1 MARTTPDHDIARDRE
16 TARRRRLTRL
26 LVLLLAAWAWLV
38 VRALQGLPPVPA
50 LPAVD
55 PLYVV
60 PVLFFVALLLIIV
73 GTQVGSARS
82 PHLVYRPEQVDV
94 RLDEVIGIDPIVED
108 VRRSLD
114 LFWAHRTFADRTGGR
129 PRRGLLFEGAPGTG
143 KTLTAKAMAA
153 EAGVPFLF
161 VSATSFQSM
170 YYGATARKIRAYFR
184 ALRKAAAK
192 EGGAIGFIEEI
203 DAIAMA
209 RGFMPVSRADA
220 LHADAA
226 GGGRRAERATE
237 RAVSEGT
244 GGGLNELLV
253 QMQSFDEPLGADKM
267 LNRLAAAVNLLLPA
281 TRQIPMRRPARVPLL
296 LIAATNRADA
306 LDPALLRPGRFDRR
320 LTFPEPDVHG
330 RRALINHFLER
341 RAHTDELDE
350 TSLRDR
356 LAAATN
362 GWTPVMIEHVLDE
375 ALVNAMRRGEDAMSF
390 ADVEKARI
398 TEMVGLGQPVTYTR
412 TEQELIAT
420 HEAGHAVV
428 AHLVAPQ
435 RVLEVV
441 TIVKRGSAL
450 GLLAHDDA
458 EDVYTRSSADLRAL
472 IQISMGGWCAE
483 ELFFGDTSTGPA
495 SDLAAATRLA
505 AQMVGAAGMTGSL
518 VSLAATGKDIVE
530 AVVGDTTARERLEQV
545 LTDARDAVR
554 VLLADNRDL
563 VEALRDA
570 LLDRYELV
578 GPEITEVLYLA
589 VAAREPIGV

>member
-1 MARTTPDHDIARDRE
+1 MARMTPEHDIARDRE
-16 TARRRRLTRL
+16 AARRRRLARL
-26 LVLLLAAWAWLV
+26 LVVLLMFQAWLV
-38 VRALQGLPPVPA
+38 LRAVQGQPA
-50 LPAVD
+50 LPALPGVD
-55 PLYVV
+55 PLLLV
-60 PVLFFVALLLIIV
+60 PILFFTALLLLMV

-170 YYGATARKIRAYFR
+170 YYGATARKIRSYFR

-209 RGFMPVSRADA
+209 RGFMPVSSSTGLGADRAV
-220 LHADAA
+220 
-226 GGGRRAERATE
+226 TE

-244 GGGLNELLV
+244 GGVLNELLV
-253 QMQSFDEPLGADKM
+253 QMQSFDEPLGMDKM
-267 LNRLAAAVNLLLPA
+267 LNRLTSAVNLLLPA
-281 TRQIPMRRPARVPLL
+281 TRQIPLRRPARVPLL

-330 RRALINHFLER
+330 RRALMDHFLATRVHEP
-341 RAHTDELDE
+341 ELDE
-350 TSLRDR
+350 ATVRDR

-362 GWTPVMIEHVLDE
+362 GWTPVMIEHLLDE
-375 ALVNAMRRGEDAMSF
+375 ALVNAMRRGAEAMSF
-390 ADVEKARI
+390 TDVEKARL

-412 TEQELIAT
+412 AEQELIAT

-441 TIVKRGSAL
+441 TIIKRGSSL

-495 SDLAAATRLA
+495 SDLVSATRLA

-518 VSLAATGKDIVE
+518 VSLAATGKDLVE
-530 AVVGDTTARERLEQV
+530 AVVGDTSAREQLEQV
-545 LTDARDAVR
+545 LAEARDAVR
-554 VLLADNRDL
+554 ALLVANRDL

-570 LLDRYELV
+570 LLERHELV
-578 GPEITEVLYLA
+578 GPEITEVLYFA
-589 VAAREPIGV
+589 SAAREPAAV

>member
-1 MARTTPDHDIARDRE
+1 VARRAPEHDIARDRE
-16 TARRRRLTRL
+16 QARRRRLVRL
-26 LVLLLAAWAWLV
+26 LVVLV
-38 VRALQGLPPVPA
+38 AVQVWVVARQALGQPV
-50 LPAVD
+50 LPAMPEID
-55 PLYVV
+55 TFILV
-60 PVLFFVALLLIIV
+60 PILFFTALLLLIV
-73 GTQVGSARS
+73 GTQIGSGRS
-82 PHLVYRPEQVDV
+82 PHLTYRPEQVDV
-94 RLDEVIGIDPIVED
+94 RLDEVIGIDPIIED

-114 LFWAHRTFADRTGGR
+114 LFWAHRTFAEQTGGR
-129 PRRGLLFEGAPGTG
+129 PRRGLLFEGPPGTG

-209 RGFMPVSRADA
+209 RAFMPARLRSDGTLV
-220 LHADAA
+220 
-226 GGGRRAERATE
+226 RRGPSVD

-244 GGGLNELLV
+244 GGVLNELLV
-253 QMQSFDEPLGADKM
+253 QMQSFDEPLGADK
-267 LNRLAAAVNLLLPA
+267 LRNRFRSAVNLMLPA
-281 TRQIPMRRPARVPLL
+281 HRQIPMRKPARAPLM

-330 RRALINHFLER
+330 RRALVDHFLAR
-341 RAHTDELDE
+341 RAHDPELD
-350 TSLRDR
+350 SSAVRDR
-356 LAAATN
+356 VAAATN

-375 ALVNAMRRGEDAMSF
+375 ALINAMRRGAEAMSY

-412 TEQELIAT
+412 AEQALIAT
-420 HEAGHAVV
+420 HEAGHAVT
-428 AHLVAPQ
+428 AHLVAPH

-441 TIVKRGSAL
+441 TIVKRGSSL
-450 GLLAHDDA
+450 GLLAHDDP
-458 EDVYTRSSADLRAL
+458 EDVYTRSSAELRAL

-505 AQMVGAAGMTGSL
+505 SQMVGAAGMTGSL

-530 AVVGDTTARERLEQV
+530 AVVGDTAARDQLEQV
-545 LTDARDAVR
+545 LAEARDAVR
-554 VLLADNRDL
+554 VLLAENRDL

-578 GPEITEVLYLA
+578 GPEITEVLYMA
-589 VAAREPIGV
+589 VASREGVTASVSGV

>member
-1 MARTTPDHDIARDRE
+1 VARTTPEHDIARDRE
-16 TARRRRLTRL
+16 AARRRRLARL
-26 LVLLLAAWAWLV
+26 LVVLLLVQGWLV
-38 VRALQGLPPVPA
+38 VRAVQGQPPIPA

-55 PLYVV
+55 PLFLV
-60 PVLFFVALLLIIV
+60 PILFFTALLLIIV

-94 RLDEVIGIDPIVED
+94 RLDEVIGIDPIIED

-209 RGFMPVSRADA
+209 RGFMPVSRSTGPAASA
-220 LHADAA
+220 LGPDKAV
-226 GGGRRAERATE
+226 TE

-244 GGGLNELLV
+244 GGVLNELLV
-253 QMQSFDEPLGADKM
+253 QMQSFDEPLGTDKL
-267 LNRLAAAVNLLLPA
+267 LNRLAAAVNLLLPV
-281 TRQIPMRRPARVPLL
+281 TRQIPMRRPSRAPLL

-330 RRALINHFLER
+330 RRALMDHFLAR
-341 RAHTDELDE
+341 RTHEPELDE
-350 TSLRDR
+350 PSVRDR

-362 GWTPVMIEHVLDE
+362 GWTPVMIEHLLDE
-375 ALVNAMRRGEDAMSF
+375 ALVNAMRRGAEAMSF
-390 ADVEKARI
+390 TDVTQARI

-412 TEQELIAT
+412 AEQELIAT

-441 TIVKRGSAL
+441 TIVKHGSAL

-530 AVVGDTTARERLEQV
+530 AVVGDTAAREQLERV

-589 VAAREPIGV
+589 VATREPVAV

>member
-1 MARTTPDHDIARDRE
+1 MARMTPEHDIARDRE
-16 TARRRRLTRL
+16 AARRRRLARL
-26 LVLLLAAWAWLV
+26 LVVLLIFQAWLV
-38 VRALQGLPPVPA
+38 VRAVQGQPALPA

-55 PLYVV
+55 PLILV
-60 PVLFFVALLLIIV
+60 PIVFFAALLLLIV
-73 GTQVGSARS
+73 GTQLGSSRS

-170 YYGATARKIRAYFR
+170 YYGATARKIRSYFR

-209 RGFMPVSRADA
+209 RGFMPVSRATA
-220 LHADAA
+220 LGAD
-226 GGGRRAERATE
+226 RAVTE

-244 GGGLNELLV
+244 GGVLNELLV
-253 QMQSFDEPLGADKM
+253 QMQSFDEPLGMDKL
-267 LNRLAAAVNLLLPA
+267 LNRLIAAVNLLLPA
-281 TRQIPMRRPARVPLL
+281 DQQIPLRRPAKAPLL

-330 RRALINHFLER
+330 RRALMDHFLAR
-341 RAHTDELDE
+341 RAHEPELDE
-350 TSLRDR
+350 PSVRDR

-362 GWTPVMIEHVLDE
+362 GWTPVMIEHLLDE
-375 ALVNAMRRGEDAMSF
+375 ALVNAMRRGVEAMSF
-390 ADVEKARI
+390 TDVEKARI

-412 TEQELIAT
+412 AEQELIAT

-495 SDLAAATRLA
+495 SDLVSATRLA

-530 AVVGDTTARERLEQV
+530 AVVGDTAAREQLEQV
-545 LTDARDAVR
+545 LAEARDAVR
-554 VLLADNRDL
+554 ALLADNRHL

-570 LLDRYELV
+570 LLDRHELV
-578 GPEITEVLYLA
+578 GPEITEVLYFA
-589 VAAREPIGV
+589 SAREPAPL